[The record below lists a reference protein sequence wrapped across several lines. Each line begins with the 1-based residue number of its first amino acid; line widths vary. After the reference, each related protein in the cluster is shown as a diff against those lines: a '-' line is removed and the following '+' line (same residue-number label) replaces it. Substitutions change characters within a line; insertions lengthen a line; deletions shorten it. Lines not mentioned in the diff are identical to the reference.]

1 MIIDPNN
8 FENFNRVLAGVVAP
22 RPIAF
27 VSTISDNG
35 LVNLSP
41 FSFFTEV
48 AEEPPMILF
57 ASNTT
62 DTLLNIRDT
71 REFVV
76 NFVSKSIADAMMLT
90 SGEYP
95 KDVNEFDVAGLTQVP
110 SEKIIPPRVKES
122 PVNIECKLDQ
132 IIELDADHDLIL
144 GEVVFLHI
152 YDEMISG
159 YHVNHKK
166 LNPVS
171 SLTGDKYCATSDV
184 FELFRPKL

>member
-1 MIIDPNN
+1 MS
-8 FENFNRVLAGVVAP
+8 
-22 RPIAF
+22 
-27 VSTISDNG
+27 ST
-35 LVNLSP
+35 
-41 FSFFTEV
+41 SFQNQSQE
-48 AEEPPMILF
+48 
-57 ASNTT
+57 
-62 DTLLNIRDT
+62 
-71 REFVV
+71 
-76 NFVSKSIADAMMLT
+76 
-90 SGEYP
+90 
-95 KDVNEFDVAGLTQVP
+95 VNEFDVAGLTQVP
-110 SEKIIPPRVKES
+110 SEKIRPPRVKES